1 MRSFRQHLE
10 ARDKSK
16 GDWSNNPKHWM
27 KLPDD
32 YWVLVDRS
40 KGKMG
45 EVIATGKT
53 KPKFTSSRSQEQMTV
68 KAAKKWFG
76 IK

>member
-1 MRSFRQHLE
+1 ME

-16 GDWSNNPKHWM
+16 GDWTINPKHWS
-27 KLPDD
+27 KLPDKF
-32 YWVLVDRS
+32 WVLIDRS

-45 EVIATGKT
+45 EVIATGKR
-53 KPKFTSSRSQEQMTV
+53 KPKLTSSKSQELMTV
-68 KAAKKWFG
+68 KKAKQWFG